1 MEENGEHFEDEMN
14 KILSNHS
21 STEMLFPR
29 LSNELNRLT
38 SGNSNKELELKEVD
52 QAEIDENIKRI
63 RELEKDEKMNS
74 F

>member
-52 QAEIDENIKRI
+52 QAEVDENIKRI